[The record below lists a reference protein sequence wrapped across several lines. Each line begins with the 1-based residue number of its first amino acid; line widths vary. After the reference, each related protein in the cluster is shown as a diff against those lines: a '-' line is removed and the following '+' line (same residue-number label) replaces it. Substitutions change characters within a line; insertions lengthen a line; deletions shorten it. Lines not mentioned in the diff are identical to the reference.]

1 VVSVSNPVPHETVT
15 AGNRT
20 GNRPSGFTLVEL
32 VTVVVIVGILAAFAA
47 PRFFG
52 ANTFSSRGFY
62 EDSLAA
68 LRYAQRL
75 AIASGCEVRVHFDGG
90 YALFESCGGGA
101 ESAVPR
107 PGSSDPFSNTAPT
120 GVTVQTANVTFDHI
134 GRPITLPSG
143 NSVSIGSRTIQI
155 APETGLI
162 Q

>member
-1 VVSVSNPVPHETVT
+1 MAYP
-15 AGNRT
+15 AGRA
-20 GNRPSGFTLVEL
+20 SGCVGDRHDDGYTLIEL
-32 VTVVVIVGILAAFAA
+32 VTVIVIVGILAAFAA
-47 PRFFG
+47 PRFFDTD
-52 ANTFSSRGFY
+52 TFSSRGFY

-75 AIASGCEVRVHFDGG
+75 AVASGCDVRVHFDAG

-101 ESAVPR
+101 ETAVPR

-120 GVTVQTANVTFDHI
+120 GVTVPAADVTFDHI
-134 GRPITLPSG
+134 GRPITLPAG